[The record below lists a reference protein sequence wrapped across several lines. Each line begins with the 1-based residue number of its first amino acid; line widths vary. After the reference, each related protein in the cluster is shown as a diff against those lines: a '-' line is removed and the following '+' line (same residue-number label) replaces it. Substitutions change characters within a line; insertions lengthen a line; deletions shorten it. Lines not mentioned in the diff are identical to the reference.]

1 MIHFKYPIQYLKK
14 SYKLNDTVKS
24 DLELVETNDKNIKS
38 IYQHY
43 IQPKTK
49 LGEKC
54 LEDMSNYYTTDKDYL
69 KDTQNVIENI
79 DNIKYDS
86 EILTKTYEN
95 WKKVKNEQ
103 YFIEKYQYIG
113 WSKLIWLNYS
123 KVFLHFLSIYNIF
136 SPIINLL
143 SPLVIFIVPFVMLK
157 FLRAKI
163 TWPMY
168 KKILLMQMRNHAIG
182 QLFTSFGS
190 VSTNKKLYI
199 LFCAGMYIYNLY
211 QNVLSCIRYY
221 KNSFF
226 ILENIDQLKH
236 YLKYTIKK
244 MKTFNENV
252 KDIPKYAKF
261 LSDMNFE
268 RENLEYFLN
277 EIKNIPK
284 KTLSLSNLLHLGKT
298 MRCFYKIYDH
308 IDLNKTMEYSF
319 SFNGYIECLLGI
331 KENINNKV
339 IHKIKYKNKD
349 NCCKMKKI
357 YHPSIDKPVKNN
369 IDLKN
374 NKIITGPNASGKTTL
389 LKTLLIN
396 VILSQQYGFGYYD
409 SGTLNPYQH
418 IHCYLNIPD
427 TSGRDSL
434 FQAEARRCKEIIDS
448 IENNEDDRHIC
459 IFDELYSGTNP
470 YEAVSSAYG
479 FLKYIKK
486 NKNVNFLLT
495 THFIKLCHLLEKEK
509 EIENCRMKSEINDYK
524 PTYHYILEK
533 EISKIKGGIS
543 VLKEIDY
550 PSEILNS
557 AVDILEKLN

>member
-1 MIHFKYPIQYLKK
+1 MIHFKYPIQYLKE

-86 EILTKTYEN
+86 EILTKTYDN

-236 YLKYTIKK
+236 YLRYTIKK